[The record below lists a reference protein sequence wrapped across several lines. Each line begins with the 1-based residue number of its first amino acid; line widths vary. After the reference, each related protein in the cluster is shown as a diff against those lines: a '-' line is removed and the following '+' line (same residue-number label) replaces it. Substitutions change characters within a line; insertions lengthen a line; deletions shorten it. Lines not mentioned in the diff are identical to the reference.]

1 MKIYYKLLNVGKTK
15 VAKVLR
21 LIILLLY
28 IAFIIWFPDMGY
40 IIWFSLVGGIVCLVF
55 ANDGFKKN
63 KLTGTLILTTIYGIL
78 WINAVPCVWKVLYPP
93 QYKLRQPLQEK
104 NNSTI
109 YNILSKTKRE
119 KRILY

>member
-1 MKIYYKLLNVGKTK
+1 MGEILFGTIFSVIVIYSFLKIYYKLLDAGKIN
-15 VAKVLR
+15 VAKALR

-40 IIWFSLVGGIVCLVF
+40 KIWFSLVAGIICLVF

-63 KLTGTLILTTIYGIL
+63 KLTGALILTAVYGIL
-78 WINAVPCVWKVLYPP
+78 WINAAPCVWNVLYPP

-104 NNSTI
+104 
-109 YNILSKTKRE
+109 
-119 KRILY
+119 